1 MIVQIS
7 SGQGPKECELAVG
20 KLFHSL
26 CDEYP
31 DIKIMSYSPIVV
43 DDACYKSIM
52 FKTDSDLSE
61 LEGTIQWICQS
72 PFRPHHKRKNWFV
85 DISIIPEVENICKD
99 QDIKFESFRCSGK
112 GGQHV
117 NKTETGVRLTHI
129 PTGTVVESTEER
141 SQYQNRKN
149 ALERLNIILNQAQA
163 VAEARQTNSAWREH
177 NKIIRGNPV
186 RVYEGIKFKRKK

>member
-1 MIVQIS
+1 MIAQIS
-7 SGQGPKECELAVG
+7 SGQGPIECEYAVG
-20 KLFHSL
+20 NIYLAL
-26 CDEYP
+26 EEEYP
-31 DIKIMSYSPIVV
+31 DIKMISYHKSTNE
-43 DDACYKSIM
+43 ACCFSSIM
-52 FKTDSDLSE
+52 FVTDSDLSE
-61 LEGTIQWICQS
+61 LEGTIQCIFKS
-72 PFRPHHKRKNWFV
+72 PFRPHHKRKNWFIDV
-85 DISIIPEVENICKD
+85 SIIPEVENICKD